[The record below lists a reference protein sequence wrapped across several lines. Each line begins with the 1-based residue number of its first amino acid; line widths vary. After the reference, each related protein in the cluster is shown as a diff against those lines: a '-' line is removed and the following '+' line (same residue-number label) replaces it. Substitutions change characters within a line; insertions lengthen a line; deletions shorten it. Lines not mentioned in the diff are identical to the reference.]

1 MKIINLL
8 FILLLSFANAKI
20 LKIASYN
27 VENLFDMQYSG
38 LEYKEYIP
46 RRHNWTEA
54 ILQKKLI
61 HIAEVI
67 CDLDAEI
74 IGLQEIENDRIL
86 KRLQKTLER
95 VGCRY
100 RYRAITDTKRT
111 PIHNAIL
118 SKIALK
124 KKKDIVIFRNGRQRS
139 ILEVD
144 LKSDPKLTL
153 FVNHWKSKAGPE
165 SGRIPYAKALMK
177 RISILPSRSEYLILG
192 DFNTNY
198 NEYQTMDSRHNDT
211 GGRTGINHVLKTI
224 RGKALIRLHALE
236 RGYHYNL
243 WLELPTYARWS
254 HNFFGDKEG
263 IDAIV
268 IPQSLHDG
276 KGWEYQEG
284 SFGVFKPNYLF
295 GKRGRVKR
303 WEYKHSRH
311 TGKGY
316 SDHLPVYASFVL
328 GMNSVRKQEGGL
340 WERLLSLFSSNATP
354 TSQKEP
360 SHRGMPEKEIR
371 ISTIADL
378 ISREKIASPVK
389 LQDIKVIWKSRDS
402 AVIKQSE
409 QGRAILL
416 YRCAKTL
423 DIGKRYDL
431 VVYQKKRYKGLDELT
446 DIAALRLRG
455 SVDADRYLTPFSF
468 RVMQERRFV
477 GEIVSEMEGRYSK
490 GKITIN
496 GTGYPLYFKK
506 GIKRPKEG
514 QKIRILRAQIGY
526 YKNHNELV
534 VWNQNDYQSG
544 E

>member
-1 MKIINLL
+1 
-8 FILLLSFANAKI
+8 
-20 LKIASYN
+20 
-27 VENLFDMQYSG
+27 MQYSG

-46 RRHNWTEA
+46 RRHNWTEPM
-54 ILQKKLI
+54 LQKKLT
-61 HIAEVI
+61 HLAEVI
-67 CDLDAEI
+67 CDLDAEV
-74 IGLQEIENDRIL
+74 IGLQEIENDHIL
-86 KRLQKTLER
+86 ERLQETLER

-100 RYRAITDTKRT
+100 RYRAITDTKQT

-124 KKKDIVIFRNGRQRS
+124 KRRDIVIYRNGRQRS

-144 LKSDPKLTL
+144 LKSDPKLKL

-177 RISILPSRSEYLILG
+177 RISALPSRSEYLILG
-192 DFNTNY
+192 DFNANY
-198 NEYQTMDSRHNDT
+198 NEYQTMDSKHNDT

-224 RGKALIRLHALE
+224 RGKALVRLHALE
-236 RGYHYNL
+236 EGYHYNL

-263 IDAIV
+263 IDAIL
-268 IPQSLHDG
+268 IPASLHDG
-276 KGWEYQEG
+276 KSWEYQEG
-284 SFGVFKPNYLF
+284 SFGVFKPKYLF
-295 GKRGRVKR
+295 GKRGRVNR
-303 WEYKHSRH
+303 WEYRHSKH

-316 SDHLPVYASFVL
+316 SDHLPVYASFGL
-328 GMNSVRKQEGGL
+328 GEGAVSSKEEGL
-340 WERLLSLFSSNATP
+340 WEKLLALFTPSDMDTLQEQPVRIVMPKSEIQVSSIT
-354 TSQKEP
+354 
-360 SHRGMPEKEIR
+360 
-371 ISTIADL
+371 DL
-378 ISREKIASPVK
+378 ISLERITVPVK

-416 YRCAKTL
+416 YRCAGAL
-423 DIGKRYDL
+423 EVGSRYDI

-446 DIAALRLRG
+446 DIAIEHTQG
-455 SVDADRYLTPFSF
+455 SEDISSYLYPFTPQVMQQKRYLNE
-468 RVMQERRFV
+468 V
-477 GEIVSEMEGRYSK
+477 VSELTGIYRK
-490 GKITIN
+490 RKISID
-496 GTGYPLYFKK
+496 GIAYPLYFKK

-514 QKIRILRAQIGY
+514 QKIRLVRAQIGY

-534 VWNQNDYQSG
+534 VWNQNDYQIG